1 MNFQDNFHFVF
12 FDYFLGTRKIQEIK
26 YQKVSV
32 ANRHDFEPYIN
43 NNEKKI
49 SFRKVGDTHNDYI
62 EMIIRVI
69 N

>member
-1 MNFQDNFHFVF
+1 MYFL
-12 FDYFLGTRKIQEIK
+12 DYFLGTQKIQKVENR
-26 YQKVSV
+26 KVSV
-32 ANRHDFEPYIN
+32 DKRHDFEPYIN

-49 SFRKVGDTHNDYI
+49 SFRKVGDTHNDDI